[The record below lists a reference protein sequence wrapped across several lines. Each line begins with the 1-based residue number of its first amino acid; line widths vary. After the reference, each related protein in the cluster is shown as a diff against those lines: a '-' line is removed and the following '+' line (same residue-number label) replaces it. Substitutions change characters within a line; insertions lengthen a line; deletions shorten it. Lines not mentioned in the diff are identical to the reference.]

1 MFFNR
6 RHLCG
11 AGGSCSIIATS
22 QTWTKIDPKL
32 RKSCSHVILFE
43 NRNKKEI
50 KSIFDEAI
58 LIPEKEFMDVL
69 KYTYD
74 KKFNFLYIDTTKSQ
88 DTMLHKNFNKLLVDS
103 PNIMKY

>member
-1 MFFNR
+1 MAASSFGPTFTILLSN
-6 RHLCG
+6 LCKYFW
-11 AGGSCSIIATS
+11 IA
-22 QTWTKIDPKL
+22 KL
-32 RKSCSHVILFE
+32 KCFKFE